1 MAETSEAGREQDD
14 IFYMLKGKKKQLPT
28 TDAYLVKW
36 TFRNKEEMKTCPNK
50 QKLGNFIMQA
60 RLDLP

>member
-1 MAETSEAGREQDD
+1 M
-14 IFYMLKGKKKQLPT
+14 
-28 TDAYLVKW
+28 DAYLVKW

-60 RLDLP
+60 RLELP